1 MFLFSLMLHAVDG
14 AAPGPLHNGGEC
26 PSPAVTKTFQSSTG
40 VSFSW
45 NAVSGATGYQVW
57 YVRSGDNFTSQVFS
71 TGATSINFSNLSAG
85 TYRFY
90 FATDCGEGGISEV
103 IITDDLMMG

>member
-1 MFLFSLMLHAVDG
+1 
-14 AAPGPLHNGGEC
+14 
-26 PSPAVTKTFQSSTG
+26 
-40 VSFSW
+40 
-45 NAVSGATGYQVW
+45 VW

-103 IITDDLMMG
+103 IITDDLLMG